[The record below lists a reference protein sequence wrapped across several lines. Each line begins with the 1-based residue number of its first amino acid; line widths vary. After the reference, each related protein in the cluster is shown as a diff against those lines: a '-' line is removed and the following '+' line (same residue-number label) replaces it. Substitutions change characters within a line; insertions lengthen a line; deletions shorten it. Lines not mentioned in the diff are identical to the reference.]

1 MKSNDR
7 LFDKLISSIQN
18 KRALMKELIEARRK
32 TAVAEAE
39 DLQMQLKEEI
49 AKLRR
54 RDADVEQVSHT
65 ADHIHFIQ
73 VKVVCSRPTC
83 FSFYNFHLIHILLF
97 QFSINQASIAA
108 RHKY

>member
-7 LFDKLISSIQN
+7 LFDKLISSIQ
-18 KRALMKELIEARRK
+18 KRRALIKELIEARRK
-32 TAVAEAE
+32 TAIAEAE

-49 AKLRR
+49 ATLRR

-73 VKVVCSRPTC
+73 VKV
-83 FSFYNFHLIHILLF
+83 LLPECLSVF
-97 QFSINQASIAA
+97 L
-108 RHKY
+108 